1 MHLMKVCSCNL
12 TGIPSRFDHGLI
24 LDFIVRT
31 PLNHI
36 INYLELALDGQLDTE
51 TRENLSRSH
60 MASKSLLFTI
70 NDLLDLTR
78 IESGNETAFN
88 DPFDLRQCISDATRV
103 YQGEAKR
110 RNLEFV
116 VDVSAAPEC
125 LVLGDHKKVRTVV
138 ANLVANA
145 GKCSGISWRI

>member
-1 MHLMKVCSCNL
+1 MTSILL
-12 TGIPSRFDHGLI
+12 TNASHE
-24 LDFIVRT
+24 VRT

-36 INYLELALDGQLDTE
+36 INYLELALDGQLDSE

-88 DPFDLRQCISDATRV
+88 DPFDMRQCIAEATNIYRSEASRKGLDFRV
-103 YQGEAKR
+103 D
-110 RNLEFV
+110 N
-116 VDVSAAPEC
+116 DNTPEMF
-125 LVLGDHKKVRTVV
+125 VLGDSKKVRTVV

-145 GKCSGISWRI
+145 GELDVTVEISLPIC

>member
-1 MHLMKVCSCNL
+1 LFF
-12 TGIPSRFDHGLI
+12 T
-24 LDFIVRT
+24 VRT

-78 IESGNETAFN
+78 VESGNETAFN
-88 DPFDLRQCISDATRV
+88 DPFDLRQCISDATRI
-103 YQGEAKR
+103 YESEAKR
-110 RNLEFV
+110 RDLQFIVN
-116 VDVSAAPEC
+116 VSAAPEC
-125 LVLGDHKKVRTVV
+125 LVLGDHKKIRTVV

-145 GKCSGISWRI
+145 GKSWKCKLSGDPVS

>member
-1 MHLMKVCSCNL
+1 
-12 TGIPSRFDHGLI
+12 
-24 LDFIVRT
+24 
-31 PLNHI
+31 
-36 INYLELALDGQLDTE
+36 
-51 TRENLSRSH
+51 

-88 DPFDLRQCISDATRV
+88 EPFDIRQCITDATRI
-103 YQGEAKR
+103 YESEAKR

-116 VDVSAAPEC
+116 VDLSAAPEC
-125 LVLGDHKKVRTVV
+125 LVLGDDKKIRTVV

-145 GKCSGISWRI
+145 GKCRYLFPSIACSLRLL

>member
-1 MHLMKVCSCNL
+1 M
-12 TGIPSRFDHGLI
+12 
-24 LDFIVRT
+24 RT

-88 DPFDLRQCISDATRV
+88 DPFDLRQCIADATKV

-110 RNLEFV
+110 RRLEFV
-116 VDVSAAPEC
+116 VDLSAAPDC

-145 GKCSGISWRI
+145 GECLHIPWMLPSLTFSLHAPSEIYIHRQNSH

>member
-1 MHLMKVCSCNL
+1 MKVSPCDL
-12 TGIPSRFDHGLI
+12 AGRPFMFDQALI
-24 LDFIVRT
+24 FGFIVRT

-110 RNLEFV
+110 RDLEFV

-145 GKCSGISWRI
+145 GKCSGIS